1 MKKLITSILLLIPVL
16 FLSPAH
22 AASYSCKAAKLK
34 VEQQICNERS
44 LNDADVRMATTYQII
59 LHALPM
65 GGRDAEKDRQFQ
77 WLKQRNSCGANTPCI
92 KRAYAQRQQQLDQL
106 LQERVLSRGPF

>member
-1 MKKLITSILLLIPVL
+1 MKKQILSSLLLMPFLL
-16 FLSPAH
+16 FSQTH

-34 VEQQICNERS
+34 VEQQICSERS
-44 LNDADVRMATTYQII
+44 LNDADVRLATTYQII

-106 LQERVLSRGPF
+106 LQQRVLSHGPF